1 MAAKAAVAIVKAM
14 APEAHSPPAL
24 RRAERQRF
32 AEAFEAF
39 KAPNAKEGLSVG
51 GFVKL
56 CQRCFRFSDTF
67 GANEAEEIFWE
78 VVLPGGEMDLQGLDT
93 ALSLIAWRFGRAAG
107 ALKRAVSLA
116 GWTWL
121 DPGVGGGGR
130 QGSGKWAPKWAPNGG
145 LASSG
150 GWNELLWRKFEVRP
164 QRPPQVSDGFI
175 LRAVLGHDNDT
186 CILAPETCSLDWG
199 KDLILPVTWIR
210 FRRISSPRNLP
221 GSRPKDHSGTGRAL
235 ELLGNDRERP
245 GMEVLRSAA
254 FCVQHVINC
263 PNGTVEATAKS
274 FLQVAY
280 GTLAV
285 RAKEIS
291 FPDFLVQLICNAINL
306 NSDYLT
312 FRARILQGAQLQAL
326 SRVGQAD
333 LGWVGG
339 TWRLESFV
347 LGAQS
352 VVFASD
358 FRVEVL
364 GDSCR
369 WGERSWGQRST
380 FWFMGLE
387 EGVWEAE
394 MGICCLEGQS
404 FTGAELWHCAEKGG
418 GFLVDG
424 GGGRN
429 TRLEYSSGGGA
440 LWLSSSVLS
449 LGRSSDL
456 VGQASGG
463 LISADGLPGGMVP
476 GPQVMTRPDGRR
488 RNPGMVASGGGA
500 VGLEHNNL
508 AYAYAKFTRCAG
520 GQILISIKDLKLLA
534 PAPLPE
540 TTATT
545 TDPGGAP
552 EDEGDQPPKL
562 TATGGAAQCISARKS
577 VGGAGG
583 GGFIGLWWRSLPSA
597 PGKGGKGRKHRG
609 ATTHEE
615 LEDRVTLDVSGGPL
629 TETCEDVL
637 PQQLHQEVAGA
648 DGLAISLTTCPL
660 GRAGAFCAACPVGHW
675 GDGVHCMSC
684 TNKPNPSAFYV
695 RNAWPNASCP
705 YYCALGVPEVVIN
718 PKCLSNYAFAA
729 SFFGGEMGFWSFL
742 LCPVSIFLILRTAQW
757 LRRKRKRTL
766 GRWQFPREELPC
778 HLGRIFLLGDN
789 SPGSPW
795 RLPHMSTT
803 GAAAQAAQALAPEG
817 WQVLEESLA
826 KPLKSLG
833 RRGRRKPI
841 PSWESWRLF
850 RWSPWSQLLLRK
862 MRRARARRA
871 ERAVRL
877 LRGELTLWKDAG
889 DDGSKPCIKFDCD
902 DSATTGYLDLF
913 DFRRSGM
920 DWAPGNLK
928 EEQILV
934 AQGAGSWARPYE
946 LNVGD
951 PLLLGV
957 AQSQGQLG

>member
-199 KDLILPVTWIR
+199 KDLILPENFQPSKSCASMELSADRVM
-210 FRRISSPRNLP
+210 LQ
-221 GSRPKDHSGTGRAL
+221 SGARL
-235 ELLGNDRERP
+235 ELVKLKISA
-245 GMEVLRSAA
+245 RSISFDHVRVDATTSILLLEKDTCA
-254 FCVQHVINC
+254 SIKIFDTQLWTRSMVINC

-449 LGRSSDL
+449 LGRSS
-456 VGQASGG
+456 

-476 GPQVMTRPDGRR
+476 GPQVMT
-488 RNPGMVASGGGA
+488 NPGMVASGGG
-500 VGLEHNNL
+500 
-508 AYAYAKFTRCAG
+508 AG

-615 LEDRVTLDVSGGPL
+615 LEDR
-629 TETCEDVL
+629 
-637 PQQLHQEVAGA
+637 
-648 DGLAISLTTCPL
+648 
-660 GRAGAFCAACPVGHW
+660 
-675 GDGVHCMSC
+675 
-684 TNKPNPSAFYV
+684 
-695 RNAWPNASCP
+695 
-705 YYCALGVPEVVIN
+705 ALG
-718 PKCLSNYAFAA
+718 LS
-729 SFFGGEMGFWSFL
+729 
-742 LCPVSIFLILRTAQW
+742 
-757 LRRKRKRTL
+757 
-766 GRWQFPREELPC
+766 
-778 HLGRIFLLGDN
+778 
-789 SPGSPW
+789 
-795 RLPHMSTT
+795 
-803 GAAAQAAQALAPEG
+803 
-817 WQVLEESLA
+817 
-826 KPLKSLG
+826 
-833 RRGRRKPI
+833 
-841 PSWESWRLF
+841 
-850 RWSPWSQLLLRK
+850 
-862 MRRARARRA
+862 
-871 ERAVRL
+871 
-877 LRGELTLWKDAG
+877 
-889 DDGSKPCIKFDCD
+889 
-902 DSATTGYLDLF
+902 
-913 DFRRSGM
+913 RS
-920 DWAPGNLK
+920 
-928 EEQILV
+928 
-934 AQGAGSWARPYE
+934 
-946 LNVGD
+946 
-951 PLLLGV
+951 
-957 AQSQGQLG
+957 